1 MNKKITGLLK
11 KLGLLD
17 EEVERCFTICPG
29 LEFLDIVKAKDC
41 LIALV
46 KMGYPKE
53 DLGLLI
59 AANPSVLLF
68 NPTDLEVKLKSL
80 GDVSETLKADPFII

>member
-1 MNKKITGLLK
+1 MNKEIIKLLR
-11 KLGLLD
+11 KLELSN
-17 EEVERCFTICPG
+17 EEIERCFTFCPG
-29 LEFLDIVKAKDC
+29 LEFLDINKAKDC
-41 LIALV
+41 LITLV

-53 DLGLLI
+53 DLGLLV

-68 NPTDLEVKLKSL
+68 NPTDLEAKLKSL